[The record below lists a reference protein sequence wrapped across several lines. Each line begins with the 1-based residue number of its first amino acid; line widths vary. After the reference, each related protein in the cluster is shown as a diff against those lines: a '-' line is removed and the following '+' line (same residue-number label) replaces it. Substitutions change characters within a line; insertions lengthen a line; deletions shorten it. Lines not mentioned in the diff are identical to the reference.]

1 MDILN
6 QLFVTNIS
14 PPLKWVG
21 GKKQL
26 LKELISATEQFKKQS
41 KVDNFT
47 YHEPFF
53 GGGAFFFEL
62 SLNQSI
68 KKAHINDINVEL
80 MFLYNSIKDI
90 ESLNEL
96 IKKLSKL
103 EKKFNASQL
112 REVLY
117 RDWRKKFN
125 DLLAINKPKTYQKIE
140 LSALLI
146 ALNKTCFNGVYRK
159 NKKGEF
165 NVPFGSKKTESV
177 RFYDE
182 ENLLKVNK
190 AFNNAELTNKSFE
203 KAINFTKIK
212 KNHLVFLDPPYI
224 PVSKTA
230 QFKSYYDDG
239 FSNEEHELLAY
250 KLDEIDSKGAF
261 FILTNSNTELTKKI
275 YLQNSKFNKYEVNVA
290 RMINRVG
297 KDETGSGTKE
307 LIITNFKVPNL
318 GN

>member
-1 MDILN
+1 MSN
-6 QLFVTNIS
+6 QLFPTSIKPVV
-14 PPLKWVG
+14 KWIG
-21 GKKQL
+21 GKSQL
-26 LKELISATEQFKKQS
+26 INELNECINALTREIAEEKF
-41 KVDNFT
+41 N
-47 YHEPFF
+47 YHETFF
-53 GGGAFFFEL
+53 GGGALFFDL
-62 SLNQSI
+62 YLNNKI
-68 KKAHINDINVEL
+68 RKAYLNDINTEL
-80 MFLYNSIKDI
+80 IILYNSFLHDQTLNNLINDLIIK
-90 ESLNEL
+90 EEEFNSSKKREKLFKSWRLKFNKL
-96 IKKLSKL
+96 ILKKNLTVKEKL
-103 EKKFNASQL
+103 EIS
-112 REVLY
+112 
-117 RDWRKKFN
+117 
-125 DLLAINKPKTYQKIE
+125 
-140 LSALLI
+140 SLLI

-165 NVPFGSKKTESV
+165 NVPFGSKKTEV
-177 RFYDE
+177 VKFFNK
-182 ENLLKVNK
+182 ENLRKVSK
-190 AFNNAELTNKSFE
+190 SFEIAEFTNKSFE

-239 FSNEEHELLAY
+239 FNNEEHELLAS
-250 KLDEIDSKGAF
+250 KLDKIDSKGAF

-275 YLQNSKFNKYEVNVA
+275 YLKNSKFNKYEVNVA